1 KAVATVNGLSRQP
14 DFIVFTGDLTHTT
27 DDPKLRRERMKRF
40 REIVSAL
47 AVKDVRFMPGE
58 HDASLDKGEAYREF
72 FGAPYYT
79 FDHKGTHFIALDNVS
94 DPAAKLGD
102 EQLAWLA
109 ADLKQ
114 RKADDRIIVLTHRPL
129 FDLQP
134 QWDWTTA
141 DGAKAIELLMPYKN
155 VVVFYGHIHQEHHHM
170 TGHIAHHAANS
181 LIFALPAP
189 GSQPKRAALAY
200 DAAAPGKGLGTRDV
214 SVADK
219 VTLVELP
226 VTKS

>member
-1 KAVATVNGLSRQP
+1 MRA
-14 DFIVFTGDLTHTT
+14 
-27 DDPKLRRERMKRF
+27 RR
-40 REIVSAL
+40 VS
-47 AVKDVRFMPGE
+47 KTFGE
-58 HDASLDKGEAYREF
+58 V
-72 FGAPYYT
+72 
-79 FDHKGTHFIALDNVS
+79 IALDNVS

-114 RKADDRIIVLTHRPL
+114 RKPDDRIIVLTHRPL

-189 GSQPKRAALAY
+189 GSQPKRTPLAY
-200 DAAAPGKGLGTRDV
+200 DAATPGKGLGTRDV
-214 SVADK
+214 AVADK

>member
-1 KAVATVNGLSRQP
+1 L
-14 DFIVFTGDLTHTT
+14 IVFTGDLTHTT
-27 DDPKLRRERMKRF
+27 DDAKVRRERMKRF

-47 AVKDVRFMPGE
+47 SVKDVRFMPGE
-58 HDASLDKGEAYREF
+58 HDASLDR
-72 FGAPYYT
+72 
-79 FDHKGTHFIALDNVS
+79 VS

-114 RKADDRIIVLTHRPL
+114 RKPDDRIIVLTHRPL

-155 VVVFYGHIHQEHHHM
+155 IVVFYDHIHQEHHHM

-189 GSQPKRAALAY
+189 GSQPKRAPLAY
-200 DAAAPGKGLGTRDV
+200 DAAMPGKGLGTRDV
-214 SVADK
+214 AVADK